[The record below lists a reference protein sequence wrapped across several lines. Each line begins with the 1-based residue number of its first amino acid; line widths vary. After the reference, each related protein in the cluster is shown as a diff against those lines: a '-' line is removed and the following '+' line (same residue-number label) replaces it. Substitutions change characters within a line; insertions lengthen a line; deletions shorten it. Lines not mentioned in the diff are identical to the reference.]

1 MTSQQ
6 NDIDS
11 WLAALRGE
19 TRLPEDGAELRRI
32 IEDEWQRIPPHAP
45 PDYVRP
51 RHRRRTVMSGRW
63 PLAMAATV
71 LVAIGLSLLSIRSP
85 EVEVPLPKSFDM
97 PPMVPVQDPLQRA
110 EQMANDL
117 RAEGIAATVE
127 RREERI
133 FLRLELP
140 NPIPETAM
148 RRLRDLGNVEVKAGQ
163 TMEIEFLRKIP

>member
-1 MTSQQ
+1 
-6 NDIDS
+6 
-11 WLAALRGE
+11 
-19 TRLPEDGAELRRI
+19 
-32 IEDEWQRIPPHAP
+32 
-45 PDYVRP
+45 
-51 RHRRRTVMSGRW
+51 
-63 PLAMAATV
+63 MAATV